1 MLSFIYD
8 FLQMIVPAVSTFLSA
23 FRSAFGAIVNVVP
36 WLSEFVSGCGFPPAV
51 LSLFA
56 LIIGLAFIDK
66 ILEVVT

>member
-8 FLQMIVPAVSTFLSA
+8 FYQMIAPAVSSFLTA
-23 FRSAFGAIVNVVP
+23 FHSAFGAVVNVVP
-36 WLSEFVSGCGFPPAV
+36 WLSNFVSGCGFPPVV

-66 ILEVVT
+66 VLEVVT

>member
-8 FLQMIVPAVSTFLSA
+8 FLQMVTPAVSTWLSA
-23 FRSAFGAIVNVVP
+23 LNDGFHVVVNVVP
-36 WLSEFVSGCGFPPAV
+36 CLTSFASDCGFPPVV

-66 ILEVVT
+66 VLEVIT